1 MRSAVASFAT
11 IVLVSMPM
19 SYAWADE
26 PAAAPAA
33 PPQDAASAAKAR
45 GDDALVGGRPAEALA
60 AYKEAYA
67 LKKDPAVLYNIGR
80 ANQALGDY
88 PEALDRLEEFAATA
102 PAAMLAR
109 VPGLPTLLTDVRSH
123 VATIAVAVDVP
134 DATVKVGT
142 RVVGKTP
149 LAKPIRTSTGQYQVT
164 IEKEGYFPYSK
175 SHTFAPGVGTLDII
189 LHSKAR
195 EAIVVVTSSVVGA
208 KLKVDGRDEGTV
220 PTELAVSPGSHRL
233 DLTRDG
239 YKSAQTTIAVM
250 AGERTTFDVPLDR
263 SAPITAKWW
272 FWSGIAV
279 VVAGAVVTTIALTT
293 ERDPDV
299 GSVAPGQIKTG
310 LRF

>member
-1 MRSAVASFAT
+1 MVVRSVCATLAAIALVAT
-11 IVLVSMPM
+11 PM
-19 SYAWADE
+19 SYARADE
-26 PAAAPAA
+26 PAA
-33 PPQDAASAAKAR
+33 PPSLDAAAAAKAK

-102 PAAMLAR
+102 PAPVLAR
-109 VPGLPTLLTDVRSH
+109 VPGLATLLAEVRSH

-134 DATVKVGT
+134 DATVKLGS

-164 IEKEGYFPYSK
+164 IEKEGYFLYSR
-175 SHTFAPGVGTLDII
+175 SHTFAAGVGTLDIM
-189 LHSKAR
+189 LHSKAK

-239 YKSAQTTIAVM
+239 YRPAQSTIAVM
-250 AGERTTFDVPLDR
+250 AGERTTFDMPLEK

-272 FWSGIAV
+272 FWSGIALV
-279 VVAGAVVTTIALTT
+279 AAGAVVTTIALTT

-299 GSVAPGQIKTG
+299 GSVPPGRISAG
-310 LRF
+310 LTF